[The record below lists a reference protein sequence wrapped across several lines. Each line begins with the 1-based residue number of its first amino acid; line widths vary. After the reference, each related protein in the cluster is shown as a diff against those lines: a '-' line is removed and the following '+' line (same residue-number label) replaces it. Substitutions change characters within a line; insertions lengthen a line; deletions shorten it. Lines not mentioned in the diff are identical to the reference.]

1 MIVSLVLVLFMQDS
15 SYENASLNM
24 YDTQNAVQQTSLLEQ
39 TCQKSTAT
47 ATTGLLKISKVCSI
61 LMPRF
66 MSRKARISTW
76 QCRLIF
82 FDWLIR

>member
-39 TCQKSTAT
+39 TVK
-47 ATTGLLKISKVCSI
+47 KVLPQLPQAC
-61 LMPRF
+61 
-66 MSRKARISTW
+66 
-76 QCRLIF
+76 
-82 FDWLIR
+82 